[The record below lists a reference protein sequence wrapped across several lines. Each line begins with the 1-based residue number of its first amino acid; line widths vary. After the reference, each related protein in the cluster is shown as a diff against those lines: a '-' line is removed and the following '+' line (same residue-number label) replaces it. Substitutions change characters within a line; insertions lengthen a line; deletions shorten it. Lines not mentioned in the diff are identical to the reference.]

1 MIKLISIILGEWAVI
16 HLAFEAGAPMWV
28 PFAVLLYIV
37 PSLFAILINHP
48 HTAAIMGLN
57 LLLGW
62 TFLCWIAALIWRLTE
77 PSLASA
83 QAVSTAFEMEEDWG
97 QGKVA
102 VRTSR

>member
-1 MIKLISIILGEWAVI
+1 MTAMIKLISIILGEWAVI

-83 QAVSTAFEMEEDWG
+83 QAVSTASRWKRIG
-97 QGKVA
+97 GKA
-102 VRTSR
+102 RWQ

>member
-1 MIKLISIILGEWAVI
+1 MTAMIKLISIILGEWAVI

-48 HTAAIMGLN
+48 HTSSIVGLN

-62 TFLCWIAALIWRLTE
+62 TFLCWGGALIWCLTDPYVAFLPSRLD
-77 PSLASA
+77 S
-83 QAVSTAFEMEEDWG
+83 FEMEKDWG
-97 QGKVA
+97 QGNVA
-102 VRTSR
+102 